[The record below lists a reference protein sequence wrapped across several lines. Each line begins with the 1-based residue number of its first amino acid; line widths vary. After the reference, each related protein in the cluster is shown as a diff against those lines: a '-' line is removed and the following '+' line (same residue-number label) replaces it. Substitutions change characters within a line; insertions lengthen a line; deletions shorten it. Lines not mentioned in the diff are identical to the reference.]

1 MTRTSRWNSGIAL
14 ALAALFA
21 LGCAGEAGPLVAN
34 GAEPEDF
41 DPLLTTQQAVVRQ
54 GPWRV
59 AVVGFHDPAS
69 TQPPVTVAQ
78 LDALMTEVAAFF
90 SEVSYG
96 RLAVTV
102 ESGAVYGPFTLPAS
116 TANVEPAVRAALLEA
131 GLDLSG
137 YDDVVAIGHRANT
150 NLGGTATL
158 RFAWALPESR
168 YVAHEMGHLIGL
180 GHAGFSDCGT
190 SVTGGAGI
198 ACTGIEYGD
207 RFSVMG
213 VPKLGHPSVGHKL
226 AMGFLDDAQVPV
238 ASAGGT
244 FTVQPLETTGTGLK
258 GIRLPWGSQQL
269 FVEYRKRVGFDANLD
284 ASVSTGAL
292 FHLDTQLL
300 DLTPTSPRSELNA
313 VLLPGSPPFVVP
325 GVASVAVLSAGTTLR
340 LAVTAVPP
348 LADVTLDGL
357 DGPLTGTAPF
367 STRLSWSGTGTC
379 TLGGSGPVAVDGFE
393 DLDLQAGTHTFS
405 LSCTNTRGTTTD
417 QVTVTVLEP
426 TQRPTVALTLDG
438 AEAEVVTYTD
448 RTVQAWFSSQFATLG
463 CTRSGAWSGPLALRG
478 EATFAP
484 PSAGTFTFSVRC
496 TNPLGDTVV
505 SRRAVVHA
513 VPQVRLSSPVA
524 GAFVRGQVPAQL
536 SVSDWAAVRGA
547 ELFTPNGIIAFVG
560 AQASWDTTTLPD
572 GPVTLMARA
581 QRLDWMSEFAPS
593 VDVTV
598 DNTAP
603 AGSVTAP
610 TSAWVRGAVTVK
622 ATGADALSAVRL
634 QLFVDGVA
642 LGSEGAGPTRSVSWD
657 TRVLPSGSQHT
668 IAARVTDAAGNQ
680 AWTAARTVTVDNVA
694 ATMTAPTVSAAS
706 ATSLVVR
713 WQTNED
719 ARATVQY
726 GLTGL
731 TSTKSASGYRRDHA
745 VILTGLTAGA
755 TYHLRAKSV
764 DRAGNVT
771 MAPEVTF
778 RLP

>member
-1 MTRTSRWNSGIAL
+1 
-14 ALAALFA
+14 
-21 LGCAGEAGPLVAN
+21 
-34 GAEPEDF
+34 
-41 DPLLTTQQAVVRQ
+41 
-54 GPWRV
+54 
-59 AVVGFHDPAS
+59 
-69 TQPPVTVAQ
+69 
-78 LDALMTEVAAFF
+78 
-90 SEVSYG
+90 
-96 RLAVTV
+96 
-102 ESGAVYGPFTLPAS
+102 
-116 TANVEPAVRAALLEA
+116 
-131 GLDLSG
+131 
-137 YDDVVAIGHRANT
+137 
-150 NLGGTATL
+150 
-158 RFAWALPESR
+158 
-168 YVAHEMGHLIGL
+168 LIGF

-213 VPKLGHPSVGHKL
+213 VPKLGHLSVGHKL
-226 AMGFLDDAQVPV
+226 SAGFLDDAQVPD

-244 FTVQPLETTGTGLK
+244 FTVQPLETIGTGLK
-258 GIRLPWGSQQL
+258 GLRLPWGGQQL

-292 FHLDTQLL
+292 FHLGAQLL

-313 VLLPGSPPFVVP
+313 VLLPGSPAFVVP

-348 LADVTLDGL
+348 LAELKLDGR
-357 DGPLTGTAPF
+357 DGPITGTAPF
-367 STRLSWSGTGTC
+367 STRLSWSGTGAC
-379 TLGGSGPVAVDGFE
+379 SLGGSGPVAVEGFE
-393 DLDLQAGTHTFS
+393 DFDLQAGTHTFS

-426 TQRPTVALTLDG
+426 TQRPTVALTLNG
-438 AEAEVVTYTD
+438 AEADVVTYTD
-448 RTVQAWFSSQFATLG
+448 RTVQAWFSSQLATLG

-478 EATFAP
+478 DATFAP

-496 TNPLGDTVV
+496 SNPLGDTLV

-513 VPQVRLSSPVA
+513 VPQVSLVSPAA
-524 GAFVRGQVPAQL
+524 GAFVRGPVLAQL

-547 ELFTPNGIIAFVG
+547 ELFTPNGVVAFVG
-560 AQASWDTTTLPD
+560 GQATWDTTALPD
-572 GPVTLMARA
+572 GPVTLSARA
-581 QRLDWMSEFAPS
+581 QRLDWMSELAPS

-603 AGSVTAP
+603 SGSVTLP
-610 TSAWVRGAVTVK
+610 TNAFVRGAVTVR

-657 TRVLPSGSQHT
+657 TRALPSGSQHT
-668 IAARVTDAAGNQ
+668 LQALVKDAAGNQ
-680 AWTAARTVTVDNVA
+680 AWTAARTVTVDNA
-694 ATMTAPTVSAAS
+694 PATMTVPVVSATS
-706 ATSLVVR
+706 APSLVVR

-719 ARATVQY
+719 ARATVQF
-726 GLTGL
+726 GLSGL
-731 TSTKSASGYRRDHA
+731 TSSRSPSGYRRDHA
-745 VILTGLTAGA
+745 VALTGLTAGA
-755 TYHLRAKSV
+755 TYVLRAKST

-771 MAPEVTF
+771 LAPEVAF